1 MNQDTC
7 MKVAV
12 YAVIAIVV
20 ILVVRYYLN
29 QEGFA
34 DEHKH
39 HSHHHGAH
47 HSAHHVTHHGA
58 HHGAHHGHHNAH
70 KQKGVK
76 ARFCK
81 VILDPAVVA
90 TGTGDACLQV
100 GQLVVKNAKGDNVAL
115 NKNVTYPSAWPG
127 SVPQS
132 AVDGTLSSRP
142 FPNIYHQGPPCGV
155 DGQYYMVD
163 FGQDEQVEQIVYY
176 NRQDCCGNR
185 AKYLIVQ
192 LLDDK
197 QNVVSQQPIT
207 SDGEFVVLNF

>member
-7 MKVAV
+7 MKVAI
-12 YAVIAIVV
+12 YAVVAIVV
-20 ILVVRYYLN
+20 ILVIRYFL
-29 QEGFA
+29 QEEHFA

-47 HSAHHVTHHGA
+47 HHSAHHHG
-58 HHGAHHGHHNAH
+58 AH

-90 TGTGDACLQV
+90 TGSGDACLQV
-100 GQLVVKNAKGDNVAL
+100 GQLVVKNAKGENVAL
-115 NKNVTYPSAWPG
+115 NKNVTYATSWPG
-127 SVPQS
+127 SIPQS

-142 FPNIYHQGPPCGV
+142 FPNIYHQGPPCGTA
-155 DGQYYMVD
+155 GQYYMVD
-163 FGQDEQVEQIVYY
+163 FGQDQQIEQVVYY

-185 AKYLIVQ
+185 AKYLVVQ

-207 SDGEFVVLNF
+207 SDGEFTVLNF